1 MLEDFRTLRELEELM
16 REDGGAA
23 ILDFWSP
30 TCGPCKAMAP
40 AFEALANELADEPIR
55 FIRINTASQAQL
67 AEPFHIQ
74 AVPTLLFVHNGE
86 ILDVR
91 VGALP
96 GPALAKK
103 AQWLL
108 RKSRGETLLSSL
120 FGTRAR

>member
-1 MLEDFRTLRELEELM
+1 MVEDLRTLRELEELM
-16 REDGGAA
+16 GEDGGAA

-55 FIRINTASQAQL
+55 FIRINTASHAQL

-108 RKSRGETLLSSL
+108 RKSRGETLLSGL
-120 FGTRAR
+120 FGRRAR

>member
-1 MLEDFRTLRELEELM
+1 MVEDFKTLRELEDLM

-40 AFEALANELADEPIR
+40 AFEALAKELADEPIR
-55 FIRINTASQAQL
+55 FVRINTASQAQL
-67 AEPFHIQ
+67 AEPFYIQ
-74 AVPTLLFVHNGE
+74 AVPTLLFVNNGE

-96 GPALAKK
+96 GPAIAKK
-103 AQWLL
+103 ARWLL
-108 RKSRGETLLSSL
+108 RKSRGDGLLSGL
-120 FGTRAR
+120 FGRRAR